1 MERTLPV
8 EVMNFGMEDKRMFL
22 LVNSNEEHEFTEI
35 LMISYTLIKMVKTG
49 IYGKAIERWNNLPAL
64 N

>member
-35 LMISYTLIKMVKTG
+35 LMISYTLIKMHGEICLHT
-49 IYGKAIERWNNLPAL
+49 
-64 N
+64 